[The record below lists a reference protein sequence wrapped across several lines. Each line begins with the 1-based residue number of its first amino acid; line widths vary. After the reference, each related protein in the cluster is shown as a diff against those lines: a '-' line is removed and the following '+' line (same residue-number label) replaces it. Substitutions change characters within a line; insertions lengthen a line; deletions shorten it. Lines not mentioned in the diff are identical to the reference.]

1 MKKSNMSL
9 KKIQER
15 IRDFASER
23 NWEQFHNPKNLAMA
37 IGSETGEL
45 LEIFQWMTEDASKSP
60 DDKTLDLIKEELSDI
75 MIYCLRA
82 CDILKIDPID
92 SMNNK
97 IDNNAAKYPVDKSF
111 GNAVKY
117 NRR

>member
-1 MKKSNMSL
+1 MSL
-9 KKIQER
+9 EKIQER

-45 LEIFQWMTEDASKSP
+45 LEIFQWMTEDASKYP
-60 DDKTLDLIKEELSDI
+60 DEKTLNLIKEELSDI

-82 CDILKIDPID
+82 CDILKIDPIEC
-92 SMNNK
+92 MNKK
-97 IDNNAAKYPVDKSF
+97 IDKNAEKYPVEKSY

>member
-1 MKKSNMSL
+1 MSL
-9 KKIQER
+9 EKIQDR
-15 IRDFASER
+15 IRDFAKER

-45 LEIFQWMTEDASKSP
+45 LEIFQWMADNDSKSP
-60 DDKTLDLIKEELSDI
+60 DEKTLNLIKEELSDI
-75 MIYCLRA
+75 MIYCLRT
-82 CDILKIDPID
+82 CDLLNIDPIE

-97 IDNNAAKYPVDKSF
+97 IDINAEKYPIDESY